1 MDATSVARPDPDAVA
16 DVVRRLCGDYGTR
29 AVTGNAVREQ
39 HSHGEGLADA
49 GMPDVVVFPHS
60 NDEVAA
66 VVRLC
71 RAVRVPV
78 IPFGVGTSLEG
89 HVAAL
94 YGGVCLDLSQMDRVL
109 QVNAEDL
116 DCRVQAGVTR
126 EQLNAELK
134 GTGLFFPIDPG
145 ANATLGGMTATRA
158 SGTNA
163 VRYGTMRE
171 NVLGLSVVTAAG
183 QLVHTGG
190 RARKSSAGYDLT
202 RLFVGAEGTLGVIT
216 EIQLRLYGIPEA
228 ISAAVCQFP
237 DLESAVNTTITAMQ
251 TGIPVARIE
260 LLDDVQMDASIRFS
274 KLEGFA
280 AAPTLFFEFH
290 GSPASVKE
298 QAEAMQAVSNEFG
311 GSAYQW
317 ATLPEERS
325 RLWKA
330 RHDAYYAAL
339 AFRPGTTAFAT
350 DACVPISRLAQC
362 ILETKK
368 DIEASG
374 LTAPILGH
382 VGDGNFHLVVLFD
395 PTSDE
400 ARQRAET
407 LARGVSLRAIAM
419 GGTCTG
425 EHGIGWHKLDVLAQE
440 HGEDAVELMRVIKRA
455 LDPDNIMNPGKT
467 VPL

>member
-1 MDATSVARPDPDAVA
+1 M
-16 DVVRRLCGDYGTR
+16 
-29 AVTGNAVREQ
+29 
-39 HSHGEGLADA
+39 
-49 GMPDVVVFPHS
+49 
-60 NDEVAA
+60 
-66 VVRLC
+66 
-71 RAVRVPV
+71 
-78 IPFGVGTSLEG
+78 
-89 HVAAL
+89 
-94 YGGVCLDLSQMDRVL
+94 
-109 QVNAEDL
+109 
-116 DCRVQAGVTR
+116 
-126 EQLNAELK
+126 
-134 GTGLFFPIDPG
+134 
-145 ANATLGGMTATRA
+145 
-158 SGTNA
+158 
-163 VRYGTMRE
+163 
-171 NVLGLSVVTAAG
+171 
-183 QLVHTGG
+183 
-190 RARKSSAGYDLT
+190 
-202 RLFVGAEGTLGVIT
+202 
-216 EIQLRLYGIPEA
+216 YGIPEA

-317 ATLPEERS
+317 ATLPEERYEAIHRDIRIFVDS
-325 RLWKA
+325 R
-330 RHDAYYAAL
+330 
-339 AFRPGTTAFAT
+339 FFGS
-350 DACVPISRLAQC
+350 SRSGRRLSIPHRGVADIQRRAEDHGC
-362 ILETKK
+362 S